1 VTTAAKLPA
10 ISETAFLGQVLELA
24 ALLGW
29 EGVHFRAAWS
39 TRGYRTPVQGS
50 LGKGWPDLVL
60 VRARDRR
67 LIFAELKADTGKT
80 TPEQDRVLEVLR
92 AVTVDRYAFRD
103 ALGFRCLEIPRAT
116 VHVWRPRDF
125 EAITELLR

>member
-1 VTTAAKLPA
+1 VKATAAPRV
-10 ISETAFLGQVLELA
+10 SETAFLAQVLELA

-39 TRGYRTPVQGS
+39 ARGYRTPVQGS

-67 LIFAELKADTGKT
+67 LIFAELKADDGKT
-80 TPEQDRVLEVLR
+80 KPEQDRVLEQLR
-92 AVTVDRYAFRD
+92 AVAD
-103 ALGFRCLEIPRAT
+103 

-125 EAITELLR
+125 YAIAELLR